1 MHAPAEIVTISKA
14 SLWSGRIVTAVVIL
28 FMVVDG
34 GIKVLKLAPAVD
46 GTTRLGYP
54 ASLVLP
60 IGIIALVC
68 TLLYAIPKT
77 AILGAI
83 LLTGY
88 MGGATATQVRL
99 EDPWFFFPVAIGGL
113 AWLGIFLRDERLR
126 SLIPLRK
133 S

>member
-1 MHAPAEIVTISKA
+1 MPITTSSVEATVGP
-14 SLWSGRIVTAVVIL
+14 LP
-28 FMVVDG
+28 
-34 GIKVLKLAPAVD
+34 VLKLAPAVE
-46 GTTRLGYP
+46 GTVRLGYP
-54 ASLVLP
+54 VGLVLP
-60 IGIIALVC
+60 IGIVALAC

-77 AILGAI
+77 TILGAI

-113 AWLGIFLRDERLR
+113 AWLGIFLRDERL
-126 SLIPLRK
+126 STLIPLRK